1 VVRKALAGAAALLVA
16 GTLATGCGGDAPD
29 RAAPGPD
36 AATSAPATTEPTEA
50 EPAPAEPS
58 PDASTGPATAPPT
71 RPAPSSP
78 AAPSP
83 TPQRLRLGAKGPEV
97 TALQERLTE
106 LGYWNGSTD
115 GTFGALTQQA
125 VYALQKSAGI
135 GRDGVVGPKT
145 EKALD
150 QGVRPKARSRGGYV
164 VEIDLKR
171 QVLMLVDDGR
181 ISQVFNTSTGNNEN
195 YEQDGNTYLADTPP
209 GKFKVSRDIDGWRDA
224 PLGMLWRPKYFNGG
238 IAVHGALSVPPYPAS
253 HGCARLTVAAMN
265 WLWTNDKLPIG
276 TRIWV
281 Y

>member
-1 VVRKALAGAAALLVA
+1 MRRALAGTVALLVA
-16 GTLATGCGGDAPD
+16 GTLVTGCGGDASD
-29 RAAPGPD
+29 QAGPGT
-36 AATSAPATTEPTEA
+36 ATSAPATSEPSAAEPT
-50 EPAPAEPS
+50 PAGPGADE
-58 PDASTGPATAPPT
+58 STGPTTAPPT

-78 AAPSP
+78 AAPTPSP
-83 TPQRLRLGAKGPEV
+83 TPQRLRLGATGPEV

-106 LGYWNGSTD
+106 LGYWNGGAD
-115 GTFGALTQQA
+115 GSFGSLTQQA

-135 GRDGVVGPKT
+135 GRDGIVGPNT

-150 QGVRPKARSRGGYV
+150 QGARPKAKSRSGYV

-181 ISQVFNTSTGNNEN
+181 ISQIFNTSTGNNEN
-195 YEQDGNTYLADTPP
+195 YEQDGNTYRAVTPP
-209 GKFKVSRDIDGWRDA
+209 GKFTVSRDIDGWRDA

-238 IAVHGALSVPPYPAS
+238 IAVHGAHSVPPYPAS